1 MSRVF
6 KELTDRPALRQT
18 MDDDSNRA
26 LARTLVAYRSVGGS
40 TWWGNVVGRRWDEN
54 CPTHPTDPSPRDW
67 MHFFRAKKIVDS
79 RVSKNWTRYF
89 GVFQEIKGSEPSY
102 FIEFRDSTKT
112 DAQCLG
118 VAKILHNYID
128 IDRKIQRAEH
138 TSTIE
143 LLTPDGMIKLT
154 NFTSLEQKNVLWAT
168 KLAPPPRETPI
179 MGNMEAAREG
189 ATFVVPTLRSDEEDE
204 QTSSDST
211 NVGDTASATEQRLR
225 AMSCNR
231 ILEHECP
238 SPRCEITNGL
248 CRDTTDRFLD
258 ESAAHA
264 ASLRPGSRVDDEDL
278 RERAAMLI
286 SRHDGDDV

>member
-54 CPTHPTDPSPRDW
+54 CPARPTDPSPRDW
-67 MHFFRAKKIVDS
+67 IHFFRAKKIVDS
-79 RVSKNWTRYF
+79 WSSTNWTRYF
-89 GVFQEIKGSEPSY
+89 GVFREVKGVEPSY

-112 DAQCLG
+112 YAQCLG
-118 VAKILHNYID
+118 VARIFHTESIIQDKIES
-128 IDRKIQRAEH
+128 AEK

-143 LLTPDGMIKLT
+143 LLTRDGRIKLT

-179 MGNMEAAREG
+179 MGNMAAARDG
-189 ATFVVPTLRSDEEDE
+189 ATFVVPTLRPDEKDE
-204 QTSSDST
+204 HTSSVST
-211 NVGDTASATEQRLR
+211 DVGDTASATEQRLR
-225 AMSCNR
+225 AMSCNH
-231 ILEHECP
+231 ILEDECP
-238 SPRCEITNGL
+238 SPRCAIINGL

-258 ESAAHA
+258 DSAAHA
-264 ASLRPGSRVDDEDL
+264 ASLRPGSRADDEDL
-278 RERAAMLI
+278 RERAAMLF
-286 SRHDGDDV
+286 SPSTETKV

>member
-1 MSRVF
+1 
-6 KELTDRPALRQT
+6 
-18 MDDDSNRA
+18 
-26 LARTLVAYRSVGGS
+26 
-40 TWWGNVVGRRWDEN
+40 
-54 CPTHPTDPSPRDW
+54 
-67 MHFFRAKKIVDS
+67 
-79 RVSKNWTRYF
+79 
-89 GVFQEIKGSEPSY
+89 
-102 FIEFRDSTKT
+102 
-112 DAQCLG
+112 
-118 VAKILHNYID
+118 
-128 IDRKIQRAEH
+128 
-138 TSTIE
+138 
-143 LLTPDGMIKLT
+143 
-154 NFTSLEQKNVLWAT
+154 VLWAT